1 MSLQQQRLH
10 IVELKEA
17 KKLKE
22 SEKKIIEAISR
33 LALIV
38 GGTFVM
44 LALVF
49 VRR

>member
-1 MSLQQQRLH
+1 MSLTQQRLH

-22 SEKKIIEAISR
+22 ADKRFIESISR

-38 GGTFVM
+38 GATFVM

-49 VRR
+49 RG